1 MIDATAPAGKGT
13 IFSTLIQVKATE
25 RLRGKLLKNPS
36 GKAGRLG
43 VWLIQRGTP

>member
-1 MIDATAPAGKGT
+1 MIDATAPAGTWT

-25 RLRGKLLKNPS
+25 RPRGKLRKSPS

-43 VWLIQRGTP
+43 IWIIQ